1 MPNIKKTKYKE
12 CLPQTSHFSA
22 LIITHTL
29 YVDKRTRVIELYSNL
44 HGHIV
49 KAIWNEFCL

>member
-1 MPNIKKTKYKE
+1 MPNKKKTRYKE
-12 CLPQTSHFSA
+12 YLPQNSHFSA
-22 LIITHTL
+22 SIISHTL